1 MSTTLER
8 RLDALES
15 RQSVTDPV
23 MIIRIITLPEDAG
36 AEPARAD
43 VGGRSIPRADGETA
57 EAFLAR
63 VEAEAK
69 LAAKPGCAGMALV
82 WPEMKSDER
91 SSP

>member
-15 RQSVTDPV
+15 RQSGTDPV
-23 MIIRIITLPEDAG
+23 TIIRIITLAEDTR

-82 WPEMKSDER
+82 WPEIKSDGR
-91 SSP
+91 SRS

>member
-23 MIIRIITLPEDAG
+23 TIIRIITLAEDAR

-69 LAAKPGCAGMALV
+69 LEAKPGCAGMALV
-82 WPEMKSDER
+82 WPEIKSDER
-91 SSP
+91 SRS